1 MAAARAN
8 ASKRPQLQVQA
19 SAGEAAPVGFPLLTR
34 AEEAVGSVLAAPDPA
49 AKYEMLE
56 WELECTRDAI
66 RAVGVW
72 GTVDAEFQEGRFFW

>member
-1 MAAARAN
+1 
-8 ASKRPQLQVQA
+8 
-19 SAGEAAPVGFPLLTR
+19 
-34 AEEAVGSVLAAPDPA
+34 VLAAPDPA